1 MKYLVFGSINIDK
14 VYSVPHL
21 PEKGETFYCNGYE
34 VHVGG
39 KGLNQAL
46 ALQKA
51 GCEVYAGGCIG
62 EDGIWMKDYLE
73 NAGVDTSYIRVSD
86 GYTGHT
92 IIEVDPEG
100 QNQMILYSGA
110 NSEITESDCDSILE
124 NFSAGDVI
132 LTQYET
138 SQVEY
143 MIKAAHDRG
152 LSVVLNPS
160 PYRDEVKDLPYELV
174 DILVLNE
181 FEGKSISGETDV
193 DRVVSKLLNMMKG
206 GTVILTLGGEGAVYA
221 DLSTVVKADAFKVEA
236 VDTTGAGDTFTGYVL
251 ESLFSGKDKAYS
263 LRKACA
269 ASAIEVTK
277 RGAAETIPGNSE
289 VMAFLENIS

>member
-124 NFSAGDVI
+124 NFSSGDVI

-181 FEGKSISGETDV
+181 
-193 DRVVSKLLNMMKG
+193 
-206 GTVILTLGGEGAVYA
+206 LTG
-221 DLSTVVKADAFKVEA
+221 
-236 VDTTGAGDTFTGYVL
+236 
-251 ESLFSGKDKAYS
+251 LFQ
-263 LRKACA
+263 
-269 ASAIEVTK
+269 
-277 RGAAETIPGNSE
+277 NS
-289 VMAFLENIS
+289 